1 MSLKLNKKQ
10 SPGIIHLP
18 KDLEMMSLGKLP
30 PQAIELEEAVLGAM
44 LLEKEPLQMVIDLLK
59 PEMFYKEAHQKIYK
73 AMLELFNDTQPIDL
87 LTVTT
92 KLRMMGELE
101 QAGGA
106 FAVAELSN
114 RVASSANIEAHARII
129 IEKYLLRQLISISG
143 NIHGKAFDDT
153 TDVFDLL
160 DETAKNLFEVTDS
173 TIRKNYEDL
182 PNLLNQAIEEID
194 KKRLN
199 ESELTGVGS
208 GFTDLDRIT
217 GGWQKSELILV
228 AARPSM
234 GKTAFIMTAA
244 RNAAI
249 IFEKPVAVFSLEMS
263 SIQLVNRLISAEAEL
278 ASDKLRHGKLAN
290 HEWEQLQHKI
300 DKLSRA
306 KIFIDDTP
314 ALSILEFRAK
324 CRRLKSQHKVELI
337 IIDYLQLMTP
347 AVRDNRNFSNRE
359 QEIASISRALKAIAK
374 ELNVPVVALSQ
385 LSRALESR
393 KSEDKKPILSD
404 LRESGSLEQDA
415 DVVIFLYRPEV
426 YKLDVDNEGNS
437 LKNICEVIV
446 AKHRNGA
453 IGEIRLR
460 FISKFTRF
468 EDLSLSSS
476 DTIFETTAE
485 SQNTITRSSKLND
498 SGQDEENPT
507 PF

>member
-1 MSLKLNKKQ
+1 MSPKSNKK
-10 SPGIIHLP
+10 PTTGIIHLP
-18 KDLEMMSLGKLP
+18 KELEMMSLGKLP

-44 LLEKEPLQMVIDLLK
+44 LLEKESLQTVIDMLK
-59 PEMFYKEAHQKIYK
+59 PEVFYKEAHQKIYK
-73 AMLELFNDTQPIDL
+73 AMLDLFNDSQPIDL

-92 KLRMMGELE
+92 KLRMQGELDKS
-101 QAGGA
+101 GGA

-160 DETAKNLFEVTDS
+160 DETAKNLFDVTDS

-182 PNLLNQAIEEID
+182 PSLLNIAVNEID

-199 ESELTGVGS
+199 PNELTGVGS
-208 GFTDLDRIT
+208 GFTELDRIT
-217 GGWQKSELILV
+217 GGWQKAELILV

-234 GKTAFIMTAA
+234 GKTAFIMTAV
-244 RNAAI
+244 RNAAV
-249 IFEKPVAVFSLEMS
+249 IFQKPVAVFSLEMS
-263 SIQLVNRLISAEAEL
+263 SIQLVNRLISSEAEL
-278 ASDKLRHGKLAN
+278 ASEKLRRGALAP
-290 HEWEQLQHKI
+290 HEWQQLQHKI
-300 DKLSRA
+300 TTLSHA

-324 CRRLKSQHKVELI
+324 CRRLKSQHKIELI
-337 IIDYLQLMTP
+337 VIDYLQLMSPGT
-347 AVRDNRNFSNRE
+347 RDFRNFSNRE

-385 LSRALESR
+385 LSRATETR
-393 KSEDKKPILSD
+393 KGEDKRPMLSD

-415 DVVIFLYRPEV
+415 DVVIFLYRPEF
-426 YKLDVDNEGNS
+426 YKIYADNEGNS
-437 LKNICEVIV
+437 LLNLCEVMV

-453 IGEIRLR
+453 IGDLRLR

-468 EDLSLSSS
+468 EDLTFSGG
-476 DTIFETTAE
+476 E
-485 SQNTITRSSKLND
+485 STFISIPESVSTITRTSKAND
-498 SGQDEENPT
+498 SGHEDDQGT